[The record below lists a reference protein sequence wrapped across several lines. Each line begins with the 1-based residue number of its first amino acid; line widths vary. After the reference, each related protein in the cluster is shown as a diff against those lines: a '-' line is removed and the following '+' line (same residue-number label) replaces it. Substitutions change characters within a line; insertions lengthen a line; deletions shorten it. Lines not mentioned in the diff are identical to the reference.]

1 MAKGYGILIKDIR
14 LAHDENMGDMAKW
27 LGVSL
32 PFVSAVENGKKKIP
46 DDWEE
51 KIATHYQLSLSERE
65 ELREAIL
72 ETQKQVTLSLLN
84 ASKAQRSMV
93 LQLQRSFDNID
104 DETAEKICRIL
115 KSEEK

>member
-1 MAKGYGILIKDIR
+1 MTKGYGILIKDIR

-51 KIATHYQLSLSERE
+51 KIAAHYQLSLAERK
-65 ELREAIL
+65 ELKEAIL
-72 ETQKQVTLSLLN
+72 ETQKQVTFSLLN
-84 ASKAQRSMV
+84 VSASQKRMV
-93 LQLQRSFDNID
+93 LQFQRSFENID

-115 KSEEK
+115 EEEEK